1 MLAVLFLPSQLVFA
15 AQSEWAHIGADGRLN
30 YRPLPAGDRILDF
43 SHAGYLGGGQRIPDV
58 PVQKTITPSGS
69 DDSMAIQTAINDIS
83 RRALRDGFRGAV
95 LLAPGIFNCSNAL
108 VIQASGVVLRGSGS
122 GTNGTTIRMT
132 GEPHLCFEIGLAT
145 TVKPIDRPVTI
156 TDAYVPAGVDSLHV
170 ANAAGFHVGDRVLI
184 NRPVTPAWIKFMGMD
199 ALTRGNKNEH
209 WLSGE
214 LHTERTLLNISS
226 NRITLDVPLA
236 DSMDST
242 YLNPPGGSVVKADF
256 TGRLTQIGLENFR
269 LISPPQPVTIYQPHN
284 QALKMD
290 GVSDSW
296 VRDLAVENTVN
307 SFYFGEHTS
316 RLTMEGVTITH
327 AVASRG
333 AAKPADIWAGGTQ
346 TLVDRCAATGDNL
359 FYFSTGAR
367 MQGPVVVLNC
377 VFHGD
382 GHVSP
387 HMRWATGLLI
397 DCCQV
402 PEGGIDL
409 MNRGEMGTGHGW
421 TIGWSVAWNCR
432 AKTFLI
438 QQPPGS
444 ANWAIGCTGKQET
457 APMPFR
463 KEPKLPQGYIESEG
477 QAVVPASLFL
487 AQLRE
492 RLGAPALATI
502 GY

>member
-83 RRALRDGFRGAV
+83 RRALRDGF
-95 LLAPGIFNCSNAL
+95 
-108 VIQASGVVLRGSGS
+108 
-122 GTNGTTIRMT
+122 
-132 GEPHLCFEIGLAT
+132 
-145 TVKPIDRPVTI
+145 
-156 TDAYVPAGVDSLHV
+156 
-170 ANAAGFHVGDRVLI
+170 
-184 NRPVTPAWIKFMGMD
+184 
-199 ALTRGNKNEH
+199 
-209 WLSGE
+209 
-214 LHTERTLLNISS
+214 
-226 NRITLDVPLA
+226 
-236 DSMDST
+236 
-242 YLNPPGGSVVKADF
+242 
-256 TGRLTQIGLENFR
+256 
-269 LISPPQPVTIYQPHN
+269 
-284 QALKMD
+284 
-290 GVSDSW
+290 
-296 VRDLAVENTVN
+296 
-307 SFYFGEHTS
+307 
-316 RLTMEGVTITH
+316 
-327 AVASRG
+327 RG

-492 RLGAPALATI
+492 RLGAPALANI